1 MSQYYFSL
9 FARKCFGYRHPGRI
23 SRGYIKPGQFR
34 SALPSREATAS
45 REKRSSGR
53 NSGGS
58 AKSNTLKMKY
68 ADVALAARH
77 KLINLFSCTSV
88 LAVVGAMVLGM
99 PGYAVAALE
108 FFSIKDNAVVM
119 YDAPSL
125 KADKLYVASRNL
137 PVEAVVKVE
146 GWVKVRDSGGTLAW
160 VEEKEL
166 SDKRYVIVT
175 APQAEA

>member
-1 MSQYYFSL
+1 MLGFS
-9 FARKCFGYRHPGRI
+9 
-23 SRGYIKPGQFR
+23 
-34 SALPSREATAS
+34 
-45 REKRSSGR
+45 
-53 NSGGS
+53 
-58 AKSNTLKMKY
+58 
-68 ADVALAARH
+68 
-77 KLINLFSCTSV
+77 
-88 LAVVGAMVLGM
+88 
-99 PGYAVAALE
+99 GYAFAALE
-108 FFSIKDNAVVM
+108 FFSIKDNAVIM

-175 APQAEA
+175 APHAEAHQTANASSPLVFQAQQNVVVELLEPAAGGWVKVRHRDGQIGYIKTNQVWGA

>member
-1 MSQYYFSL
+1 
-9 FARKCFGYRHPGRI
+9 
-23 SRGYIKPGQFR
+23 
-34 SALPSREATAS
+34 
-45 REKRSSGR
+45 
-53 NSGGS
+53 
-58 AKSNTLKMKY
+58 MKY
-68 ADVALAARH
+68 AQVALEARH
-77 KLINLFSCTSV
+77 KLINLLSRARV
-88 LAVVGAMVLGM
+88 LAAVGAMVLGM
-99 PGYAVAALE
+99 PGYAYAALE

-175 APQAEA
+175 APQAEVYQAANANSPLVFQAQQNVVMELLEPAANGWVKVRHRDGQTGFIRTNQVWGS